1 MMTEVS
7 FTVDPENLDALR
19 GRLGA
24 IESCMQ
30 GMGRTD
36 STYPWQEL
44 GSSPDVYEALQNF
57 SSNWSNGLALISHNI
72 QALTKLLTS
81 AAGDY
86 RGTDDQIA
94 QAVTAPAGNA

>member
-1 MMTEVS
+1 MTEVS
-7 FTVDPENLDALR
+7 FTVDPEGLDTLR
-19 GRLGA
+19 SRLGA

-30 GMGRTD
+30 SMGQTV
-36 STYPWQEL
+36 SSYPWQDL

-57 SSNWSNGLALISHNI
+57 SSNWSNGLALISHNV
-72 QALTKLLTS
+72 QALTKLLTN

-94 QAVTAPAGNA
+94 QAAKAPAGRA